1 VVSTYDQE
9 FLGTLLVEK
18 GLITQEQLEEALEER
33 ERTGNVLGHILV
45 EFGFIP
51 EEEILKVLGD
61 HLGMRTITL
70 KNREIPS
77 QVLKRIG
84 PTTARAYGVVP
95 VEVDDGSI
103 TVALS
108 DPLNISILDD
118 LRFMLETPVR
128 GVVASKEEIEE
139 TLRKYYG
146 DTGESVEDLLKEIEE
161 DLPLEKFDEEG
172 AENDVVTLRE
182 LASEAPVVKLL
193 NLILIQAIKDRAS
206 DIHFEPFENE
216 LKVRYRVDGVLY
228 EMVPPPKHLAMA
240 LTCRI
245 KVLSNL
251 NIAERRLP
259 QDGRIQLNVLGRNV
273 DVRVSTLPTAFGES
287 VVMRVLD
294 RTIIGLDIEQLGM
307 REDTRKAMSELI
319 ERPNGIII
327 VTGPTGCGKTT
338 SLYAFLKKINA
349 ISDKLITTEDP
360 VEYDLE
366 GVVQVAINT
375 RIGLTFARCLRSILR
390 QDPDKIMVGE
400 VRDLETAEM
409 SIQASLTGHLVLST
423 LHTNDAPGAVTRLMD
438 MGVEPFLITST
449 LEAILAQ
456 RLIRTICP
464 RCRTAYTAS
473 EFVLNELGLTLDD
486 VEGKELYYGKGCQEC
501 NDTGYLGRSG
511 IFELMIT
518 TDPIRDLIMKKSPTV
533 LLREKAREQGMRSLR
548 DEGIFKVF
556 DGFTT
561 VEEVARETRE
571 I

>member
-33 ERTGNVLGHILV
+33 DRTGNVLGHILV
-45 EFGFIP
+45 EFGFVP
-51 EEEILKVLGD
+51 EKQILDVLAE
-61 HLGMRTITL
+61 HLGMGTISL
-70 KNREIPS
+70 KNKDIPS
-77 QVLKRIG
+77 DVIRRIG

-128 GVVASKEEIEE
+128 GVVASKEDIDA
-139 TLRKYYG
+139 TLQRYYG
-146 DTGESVEDLLKEIEE
+146 DTGESVEDLLKEIEG
-161 DLPLEKFDEEG
+161 DLPIEKLEEEAG
-172 AENDVVTLRE
+172 EDDVLTLRE

-216 LKVRYRVDGVLY
+216 FKVRYRVDGVLY
-228 EMVPPPKHLAMA
+228 EMVPPPKHLALA
-240 LTCRI
+240 LACRI

-287 VVMRVLD
+287 VVLRVLD
-294 RTIIGLDIEQLGM
+294 RTVVGLNIEQLGM
-307 REDTRKAMSELI
+307 RPDTMETMSELI
-319 ERPNGIII
+319 EKPNGIIV

-338 SLYAFLKKINA
+338 TLYAFLKKINR
-349 ISDKLITTEDP
+349 ITDKLITTEDP

-366 GVVQVAINT
+366 GVIQVAINP
-375 RIGLTFARCLRSILR
+375 RIGLRFARCLRHILR

-400 VRDLETAEM
+400 VRDLETAQM
-409 SIQASLTGHLVLST
+409 SIQSSLTGHLVLST
-423 LHTNDAPGAVTRLMD
+423 LHTNDAPGAVTRLID
-438 MGVEPFLITST
+438 MGLEPFLLTST

-464 RCRTAYTAS
+464 RCKTPYKPS
-473 EFVLNELGLTLDD
+473 EFVLNELGLTHDD

-501 NDTGYLGRSG
+501 NDTGYLGRTG
-511 IFELMIT
+511 IFELMIIS
-518 TDPIRDLIMKKSPTV
+518 DPLQELIMKKSPAV
-533 LLREKAREQGMRSLR
+533 ILRQKARELGMRSLR
-548 DEGIFKVF
+548 EEGILKLF
-556 DGFTT
+556 DGVTT
-561 VEEVARETRE
+561 VEEVSRET
-571 I
+571 

>member
-1 VVSTYDQE
+1 MVSTYDQE

-33 ERTGNVLGHILV
+33 GRTGNVLGHILV

-51 EEEILKVLGD
+51 EDEILKVLSD

-77 QVLKRIG
+77 EVLKRIG

-128 GVVASKEEIEE
+128 GVVASKEDIDE

-172 AENDVVTLRE
+172 AQNDVVTLRE

-216 LKVRYRVDGVLY
+216 FKVRYRVDGVLY

-349 ISDKLITTEDP
+349 ITDKLITTEDP

-473 EFVLNELGLTLDD
+473 EFVLNELGLTMDD

-511 IFELMIT
+511 IFELMIIS
-518 TDPIRDLIMKKSPTV
+518 DPIRDLIMKKSPTV

-548 DEGIFKVF
+548 DEGIFKIF

>member
-1 VVSTYDQE
+1 MVSTYDQE
-9 FLGTLLVEK
+9 FLGTLLIEK
-18 GLITQEQLEEALEER
+18 GLITQEQLEDALEER
-33 ERTGNVLGHILV
+33 DRTGNVLGHILV
-45 EFGFIP
+45 DFGFAS
-51 EEEILKVLGD
+51 EKDILKVLAE
-61 HLGMRTITL
+61 HLGMGTISL
-70 KNREIPS
+70 KNKEIPNEI
-77 QVLKRIG
+77 LKRVG

-95 VEVDDGSI
+95 VDVDDGSI

-118 LRFMLETPVR
+118 LRFMLETPVK

-146 DTGESVEDLLKEIEE
+146 DTGESVEDLLKEIEG
-161 DLPLEKFDEEG
+161 DLPLERFEDET
-172 AENDVVTLRE
+172 AEDDVVTLRE

-206 DIHFEPFENE
+206 DSHFEPFENE
-216 LKVRYRVDGVLY
+216 FKVRYRVDGVLY
-228 EMVPPPKHLAMA
+228 EMVPPPKHLATA

-273 DVRVSTLPTAFGES
+273 DIRVSTLPTAFGES

-294 RTIIGLDIEQLGM
+294 RTIVGLNIEQLGIRDDM
-307 REDTRKAMSELI
+307 LDTMKELI
-319 ERPNGIII
+319 ARPNGIII

-338 SLYAFLKKINA
+338 SLYAFLKNINKIT
-349 ISDKLITTEDP
+349 DKLITTEDP
-360 VEYDLE
+360 VEYDLD
-366 GVVQVAINT
+366 GVVQVGINT
-375 RIGLTFARCLRSILR
+375 KIGLTFARCLRSILR

-400 VRDLETAEM
+400 VRDLTTAEM

-423 LHTNDAPGAVTRLMD
+423 LHTNDAPGAITRLID

-464 RCRTAYTAS
+464 RCRTAFKPS

-486 VEGKELYYGKGCQEC
+486 VEGKDLFYGKGCQEC
-501 NDTGYLGRSG
+501 NDTGYLGRTG
-511 IFELMIT
+511 IFELMSI
-518 TDPIRDLIMKKSPTV
+518 TDPIRELIMKRSPTV

-548 DEGIFKVF
+548 DEGVLKIF
-556 DGFTT
+556 DGITS
-561 VEEVARETRE
+561 VEEVARETRDM
-571 I
+571 